1 LLFQENNSIGLRC
14 KLMKNEKKSQKTVL
28 QFNEVRNKTK
38 HFMAVQKN
46 GWAIKFSIYDE
57 YHILLMMISIHTSQ
71 LIIRYYLDENDAV
84 KFINRITSEDSQY
97 VIEL

>member
-1 LLFQENNSIGLRC
+1 
-14 KLMKNEKKSQKTVL
+14 MKNEKKSQKTVL
-28 QFNEVRNKTK
+28 QFNEVRNKTR
-38 HFMAVQKN
+38 HFMPVQKN
-46 GWAIKFSIYDE
+46 GWVIKFSIYDE
-57 YHILLMMISIHTSQ
+57 YHILLMMVSVHTSQ